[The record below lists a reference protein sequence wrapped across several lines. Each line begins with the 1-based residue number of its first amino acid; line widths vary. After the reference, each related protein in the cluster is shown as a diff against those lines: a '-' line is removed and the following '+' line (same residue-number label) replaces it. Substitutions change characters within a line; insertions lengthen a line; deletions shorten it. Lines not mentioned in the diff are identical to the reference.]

1 MQRFKEY
8 IASVVI
14 QSGEKEEDQK
24 DEFGSGVLNEIGR
37 ELTSFV
43 NQDIV
48 DSLMNLERKR
58 SPLVEKQEKEN
69 DDDDENEKRICL
81 DEIDSDGEGFELFS

>member
-14 QSGEKEEDQK
+14 QSGEKEEDQR
-24 DEFGSGVLNEIGR
+24 DELGSGVLNEIGR
-37 ELTSFV
+37 EPTSHV

-58 SPLVEKQEKEN
+58 ETLVEKQETGNE
-69 DDDDENEKRICL
+69 DEKRICL
-81 DEIDSDGEGFELFS
+81 DEIDSDGEEFELFS